1 MSINR
6 SNYEEFFLL
15 YLDAELTPQQRLA
28 VEKFVQLNPDVAE
41 ELEMLKQTKLLPET
55 HFRFG
60 NKDTLLRSGEADIN
74 YSNYEEYFL
83 LYIDNELTDT
93 EKVGVEKFISQH
105 PKLRDEFTLLKNS
118 VLEPPIIAFKN
129 KEELYRTE
137 QKHRRITPIKWVIGI
152 AAAAAVT
159 GIVATI
165 LWLTPATNVDDVA
178 VSNVP
183 VENESAQVDELNK
196 SVDKIKIE
204 EQPYTQT
211 KKDVAT
217 ITSSENK
224 NKGKKSSDITSLEK
238 QATVKPVIAVVNK
251 TAQEDKAL
259 VLTETRIDIKPEPS
273 IAKLEAPARKIDTKA
288 LKPLEETSV
297 ESTKIEEAAYVTKT
311 RNALTQAAV
320 YKELD
325 TDEDD
330 SRTLYVGSMQIN
342 KDKVKGVFKKAT
354 RLFGGKAKDLTDDED
369 GKLQVANFEIDTRKL
384 K

>member
-1 MSINR
+1 
-6 SNYEEFFLL
+6 
-15 YLDAELTPQQRLA
+15 
-28 VEKFVQLNPDVAE
+28 
-41 ELEMLKQTKLLPET
+41 
-55 HFRFG
+55 
-60 NKDTLLRSGEADIN
+60 
-74 YSNYEEYFL
+74 L

-137 QKHRRITPIKWVIGI
+137 QKHRRITPVKWLIGL